1 MDQRRGFSLIELVVV
16 LVIIGLLAAVAVSR
30 LGRMVDS
37 TNDAALQRDLQTL
50 RKAIET
56 YSAEHGAYPTAANVT
71 AQLTGYTDSA
81 GNTSATKGDPFAY
94 GPYLREVPPVP
105 TGTARGSRGIA
116 AAPGAGVG
124 WVYSEADGGIA
135 AVGP

>member
-1 MDQRRGFSLIELVVV
+1 MGHRRGFSLIELVVV

-30 LGRMVDS
+30 LGRMVES
-37 TNDAALQRDLQTL
+37 TNDVALQRDLQTL

-56 YSAEHGAYPTAANVT
+56 YSAEHGAYPTAANV
-71 AQLTGYTDSA
+71 ASQLTGYTDAA
-81 GNTSATKGDPFAY
+81 GNLSATKVDPFVY

-124 WVYSEADGGIA
+124 WVYSESDGSIVA
-135 AVGP
+135 AGP

>member
-1 MDQRRGFSLIELVVV
+1 MGTRRGFSLIELVVV

-30 LGRMVDS
+30 LGRMVES

-56 YSAEHGAYPTAANVT
+56 YSAEHGAYPTAASIVP
-71 AQLTGYTDSA
+71 QLTGYTDAA
-81 GNTSATKGDPFAY
+81 GHTSATKVGPFEY

-105 TGTARGSRGIA
+105 TGSARGSRGIA
-116 AAPGAGVG
+116 ASAGAGVG
-124 WVYSEADGGIA
+124 WVYSEADGGIVA
-135 AVGP
+135 AGQ